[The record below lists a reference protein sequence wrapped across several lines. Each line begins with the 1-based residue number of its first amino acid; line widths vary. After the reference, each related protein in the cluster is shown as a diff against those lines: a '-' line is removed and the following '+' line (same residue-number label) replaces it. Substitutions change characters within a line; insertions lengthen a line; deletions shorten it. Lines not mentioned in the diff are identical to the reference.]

1 MALTDAEIMRMRE
14 KVEILAGE
22 RGDRAKRAL
31 RAGAIS
37 GQDVP
42 GPTAAKI
49 AAPPTAAD
57 YNKLVDD
64 VAMLRAMIDAIR
76 RG

>member
-1 MALTDAEIMRMRE
+1 MALTDGEIMRLRE
-14 KVEILAGE
+14 KVEVLTGE
-22 RGDRAKRAL
+22 RGDGTGRAL
-31 RAGAIS
+31 RAGRIATL
-37 GQDVP
+37 DVP

-49 AAPPTAAD
+49 TDPPTAAD
-57 YNKLVDD
+57 YNKLVAD